1 MNKPVIAI
9 ADKVVRMME
18 SMVYLAVSGSYRS
31 GATVEDLSG
40 LLSEWVPAG
49 ANIYHHGAV
58 ERALCR
64 LQHEGRVKRAGSRWY
79 ARPAFDA

>member
-18 SMVYLAVSGSYRS
+18 SMVYLAVSGTRHG
-31 GATVEDLSG
+31 GATTQDLSG
-40 LLSEWVPAG
+40 LLAEWAPAS
-49 ANIYHHGAV
+49 AELYHPGAV

-64 LQHEGRVKRAGSRWY
+64 LQSSGRVAQAGSRWY
-79 ARPAFDA
+79 ARPQRAA